1 MTDDRC
7 QVMAKADMLN
17 VYYPEIDT
25 IYRFRMSMQ
34 ILHWTNR
41 LLIMSEMMTRVHLA
55 NMINVYNPEINI
67 IYRCNIFYIGPRRC
81 KRTKQRNSRNLLY
94 IHQC

>member
-1 MTDDRC
+1 
-7 QVMAKADMLN
+7 MLN

-34 ILHWTNR
+34 ILHWTNQ
-41 LLIMSEMMTRVHLA
+41 LLNMSEMMTRVHLA

-67 IYRCNIFYIGPRRC
+67 IYRCNIFYIGPRNHC
-81 KRTKQRNSRNLLY
+81 FCRT
-94 IHQC
+94 